1 MNFISQDTYMK
12 AWNFA
17 AQKHLGQCVPG
28 TEKPYIL
35 HVGAVA
41 MEVMSALAVSPSDMD
56 CDLAVCCA
64 LLHDTI
70 EDTET
75 TYEKLEE
82 LFGKGV
88 ADGVTG
94 LTKDKSL
101 PDKKAQMSDS
111 LERLKKLPHEAQLVK
126 LADRVVNLQPPPSYW
141 TKEKCAKYREEA
153 KLIHEQLKDSNKML
167 ADRLASKILNYKKYC

>member
-1 MNFISQDTYMK
+1 MDLISQEAYMK

-28 TEKPYIL
+28 TEKPYIV

-41 MEVMSALAVSPSDMD
+41 MEVMSALIMNYAGLD
-56 CDLAVCCA
+56 CNLAVCCA

-70 EDTET
+70 EDTDTSYDE
-75 TYEKLEE
+75 LQE
-82 LFGKGV
+82 LFEKDVANGV
-88 ADGVTG
+88 MG

-101 PDKKAQMSDS
+101 PDKRTQMTDS
-111 LERLKKLPHEAQLVK
+111 LERLKKLPHEVQLVK

-141 TKEKCAKYREEA
+141 TTEKCSKYREEA
-153 KLIHEQLKDSNKML
+153 KLIHEQLKDSNKIL
-167 ADRLASKILNYKKYC
+167 ADRLASKIIHYKKYC